1 MYDRTVRATTS
12 CVGTQLSRAEMA
24 LSLDR
29 HDLVADTKLVNLATM
44 RDIEN
49 YKQTTLGKILSSD
62 KFIKFDMLAHNVI
75 AEGFAHSTKVLVGSN
90 GKTKEIKIGE
100 QQFRQVDTTYFG
112 DINS

>member
-1 MYDRTVRATTS
+1 
-12 CVGTQLSRAEMA
+12 MA

-29 HDLVADTKLVNLATM
+29 HDLSTDNKLVSAATM
-44 RDIEN
+44 RNIEN

-62 KFIKFDMLAHNVI
+62 KFIKYDMLAHQVI

-90 GKTKEIKIGE
+90 GKTKEIKIGDK
-100 QQFRQVDTTYFG
+100 QFRQVDTTYFG